1 MGSQIIVAIITLI
14 GVIITGILAIVNT
27 RVSKKMEKVE
37 IKKESNDRLEMQNNI
52 IEQLLPVFEKKDF
65 ALDRIADIL
74 EQMVFR
80 QEMVEISVKNFNSLL
95 LQRCEAPTLLKE
107 VRAIQKKCERAK
119 DHNQILDSLINGKEV
134 SEGQPA
140 DDKDDTKNA

>member
-1 MGSQIIVAIITLI
+1 MGVKMGSQIIVAIITLI

-37 IKKESNDRLEMQNNI
+37 IKKGDTDRLEMQNNI
-52 IEQLLPVFEKKDF
+52 IEQLIPVFEKKDF

-74 EQMVFR
+74 EQMLLR

-119 DHNQILDSLINGKEV
+119 DHNQIGRASCRETV
-134 SEGQPA
+134 
-140 DDKDDTKNA
+140 

>member
-1 MGSQIIVAIITLI
+1 MLFRSIVAIITLI

-37 IKKESNDRLEMQNNI
+37 IKKGDTDRLEMQNNI
-52 IEQLLPVFEKKDF
+52 IEQLIPVFEKKDF

-74 EQMVFR
+74 EQMLLR

-119 DHNQILDSLINGKEV
+119 DHNQILDSLISGKEV

-140 DDKDDTKNA
+140 DDKDDIENA